1 MFSFPLF
8 RYYLLKMSSY
18 SFHNFGG
25 ISLLGNSQT
34 PKPVGREGR
43 SWWYPSGAPF
53 ASWNARLI
61 LCLEAG
67 SVARARVSS
76 GHAGWGGLAPWER
89 NEQCHPSPRNSALG
103 HKGGR
108 GSGTLVNGYQ
118 MSPSTCTWFPCK
130 CWLIF
135 CLLFASEMK
144 VKQWR
149 RDVNSLFAEFKGGF
163 QILEE
168 YLLSYFVLFETWC
181 LQTRYIL
188 KFSLLSIIL
197 VASSI
202 NTVSLS

>member
-1 MFSFPLF
+1 MVPF
-8 RYYLLKMSSY
+8 RGPICFLKCQIDLVPR
-18 SFHNFGG
+18 GWVCG
-25 ISLLGNSQT
+25 QGKGQL
-34 PKPVGREGR
+34 
-43 SWWYPSGAPF
+43 WAC
-53 ASWNARLI
+53 RLRR
-61 LCLEAG
+61 AG
-67 SVARARVSS
+67 PMRAK
-76 GHAGWGGLAPWER
+76 W
-89 NEQCHPSPRNSALG
+89 QCHPSPRNSAPG

-118 MSPSTCTWFPCK
+118 VSPSTCTWFPCK

-168 YLLSYFVLFETWC
+168 YLLSYFVLFATWC